1 MTEAV
6 TFLSSSEQDT
16 DWLGSAVASHLGGGL
31 TIALNGQLG
40 SGKTRFT
47 RALCG
52 ALGMDTSRVT
62 SPTFVL
68 MQLYTDGR
76 LPVAHFDTYRIGDT
90 DEFAAIGAEE
100 YLHSGDWICLVEWA
114 DRVSDILPAD
124 RLTIQIRH
132 ESPTARRFDFSAS
145 GDVSQRVL
153 RGIAA
158 SIVGRPS

>member
-1 MTEAV
+1 MTRLI
-6 TFLSSSEQDT
+6 TFLSANEQDT
-16 DWLGSAVASHLGGGL
+16 DWLGIAVASQLHSGL

-52 ALGMDTSRVT
+52 ALGVDTSRVT

-100 YLHSGDWICLVEWA
+100 YLNSKDWICLVEWA
-114 DRVSDILPAD
+114 ERVAGILPID
-124 RLTIQIRH
+124 RLTIQIQH
-132 ESPTARRFDFSAS
+132 ESPTSRRFDFSAS
-145 GDVSQRVL
+145 GELSKAVLDGVSAA
-153 RGIAA
+153 IALHQ
-158 SIVGRPS
+158 

>member
-1 MTEAV
+1 MTATA
-6 TFLSSSEQDT
+6 TFLSANEQNT
-16 DWLGSAVASHLGGGL
+16 DWLGAVVASQLHNGL

-52 ALGMDTSRVT
+52 ALGVDTSRVT

-76 LPVAHFDTYRIGDT
+76 LPVAHFDTYRVGDT

-100 YLHSGDWICLVEWA
+100 YLNSKDWICLVEWA
-114 DRVSDILPAD
+114 DRVTGILPTD
-124 RLTIQIRH
+124 RLTIQIQH
-132 ESPTARRFDFSAS
+132 ESPTSRSFDFSAS
-145 GDVSQRVL
+145 GELSKAVL
-153 RGIAA
+153 NGISAA
-158 SIVGRPS
+158 IALHH

>member
-1 MTEAV
+1 MTATV
-6 TFLSSSEQDT
+6 TFLSAHEQDT
-16 DWLGSAVASHLGGGL
+16 DWLGVAVASLLQSGL

-52 ALGMDTSRVT
+52 ALGVDTSRVT

-76 LPVAHFDTYRIGDT
+76 LPVAHFDTYRVGDT

-100 YLHSGDWICLVEWA
+100 YLNSKDWICLVEWA
-114 DRVSDILPAD
+114 DRVAGILPTD
-124 RLTIQIRH
+124 CLTIQIQH
-132 ESPTARRFDFSAS
+132 ESPTSRRFDFSAS
-145 GDVSQRVL
+145 GELSKAVL
-153 RGIAA
+153 NGISAA
-158 SIVGRPS
+158 IALHH